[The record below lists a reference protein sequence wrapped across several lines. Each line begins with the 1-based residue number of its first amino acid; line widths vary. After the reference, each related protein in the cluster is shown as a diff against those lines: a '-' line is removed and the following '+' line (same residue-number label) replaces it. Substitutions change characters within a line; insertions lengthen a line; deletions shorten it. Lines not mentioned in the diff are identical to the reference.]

1 MNNQSPLLPQGSL
14 LEQKTKNKGRAR
26 VKIAVFFVLAIHG
39 VGLLALLM
47 QGCNKEKATASNQT
61 DQQTNNTSIAEQPF
75 QPSNAVTTTETNPP
89 VTPTVVTTTQNPPTT
104 PAVTPDNPGVATD
117 YVVAKGDTYST
128 IAKSKKVTVRALT
141 DANPGVEPTKLQIGQ
156 KLHIPA
162 PAVATVATPGSN
174 GAAATDAN
182 TGDPLY
188 TVKSGDT
195 LIKIASEHKTTVR
208 AIRTANNLR
217 TDSIKVGQ
225 KLKLPVKM
233 ANSGAT
239 GPMASNT
246 ISH

>member
-14 LEQKTKNKGRAR
+14 LEQKTKNKGRTR

-47 QGCNKEKATASNQT
+47 QGCKNEKEAASNQT
-61 DQQTNNTSIAEQPF
+61 EQTNTVAQPEF
-75 QPSNAVTTTETNPP
+75 QPTNP
-89 VTPTVVTTTQNPPTT
+89 VVTTDTNLPPATTPQVVAVPPT
-104 PAVTPDNPGVATD
+104 ALAENPGVASD
-117 YVVAKGDTYST
+117 YVVTKGDTYST

-162 PAVATVATPGSN
+162 PTPAAVASTGSN
-174 GAAATDAN
+174 GAAATDTN
-182 TGDPLY
+182 SGEPLY

-195 LIKIASEHKTTVR
+195 LIRIASEHKTTVR

-225 KLKLPVKM
+225 RLKIPMKM
-233 ANSGAT
+233 ADSGGT
-239 GPMASNT
+239 GPMASNNV
-246 ISH
+246 SH

>member
-47 QGCNKEKATASNQT
+47 QGCNKEKATASNQA
-61 DQQTNNTSIAEQPF
+61 DQQTNTAPIAEQPF
-75 QPSNAVTTTETNPP
+75 QPSTPVTTTETNPP
-89 VTPTVVTTTQNPPTT
+89 VTPTVVMNPAAPTT
-104 PAVTPDNPGVATD
+104 PAVTPENPGVATD

-128 IAKSKKVTVRALT
+128 ISKSKKVTVKALT

-162 PAVATVATPGSN
+162 PTAPMVATTTSN
-174 GAAATDAN
+174 GATATDAN

-195 LIKIASEHKTTVR
+195 LIKIASDHKTTVR

-217 TDSIKVGQ
+217 TDSIRVGQ

-233 ANSGAT
+233 ADSGAT

-246 ISH
+246 LSH

>member
-47 QGCNKEKATASNQT
+47 QGCNKEKGTASNQG
-61 DQQTNNTSIAEQPF
+61 DQTNAASIAEQQF
-75 QPSNAVTTTETNPP
+75 QPSNPVTTTETNLPAAAATSSTTPP
-89 VTPTVVTTTQNPPTT
+89 VVQTTTVAPPQD
-104 PAVTPDNPGVATD
+104 AGVATD
-117 YVVAKGDTYST
+117 YVVAHGDTYSS
-128 IAKSKKVTVRALT
+128 IAKNKKVTVKALT

-162 PAVATVATPGSN
+162 PTLATVAQPASN
-174 GAAATDAN
+174 GAPATDAN
-182 TGDPLY
+182 TGEPLY

-195 LIKIASEHKTTVR
+195 LIKIASDHKTTVR

-217 TDSIKVGQ
+217 TDSIRVGQ
-225 KLKLPVKM
+225 KLKLPMKM
-233 ANSGAT
+233 ADSGAT

-246 ISH
+246 LSH